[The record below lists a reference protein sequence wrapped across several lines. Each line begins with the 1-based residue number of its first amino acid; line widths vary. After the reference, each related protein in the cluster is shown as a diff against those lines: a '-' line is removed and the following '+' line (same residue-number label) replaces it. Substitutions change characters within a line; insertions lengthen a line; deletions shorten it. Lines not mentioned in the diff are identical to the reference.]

1 MTNKS
6 IKFLAASAIALTSI
20 GATTV
25 LTSPEAFASS
35 VTHTGQDAQRGE
47 FEIVTNPFKTYDE
60 AVSFSKTTLEKLL
73 EGQSYRSSVLPSEPL
88 NPKSGYEIITNLR
101 YHTDTVSKADAETL
115 ANKLVSAADTAIAG
129 TQPAAEKPAEAPAAE
144 KPAEAPAAEK
154 PVEKPVEKP
163 ADKPAETPAAEKPAE
178 TSSAEKPADKP
189 ADKKDDATKPADKKD
204 DATKPADK
212 KDDATKPADKKDD
225 ATKPA
230 DKKDDAKVTN
240 TAKKSDAA
248 QAQKVAGKETLPKTA
263 ATSGSVANTLVGV
276 VAVAAAA
283 FFGLK
288 RKIFN

>member
-88 NPKSGYEIITNLR
+88 NPKSGYEIITNLH

-129 TQPAAEKPAEAPAAE
+129 TQPAAEKPA
-144 KPAEAPAAEK
+144 
-154 PVEKPVEKP
+154 
-163 ADKPAETPAAEKPAE
+163 DKPAETPAAEKPAE
-178 TSSAEKPADKP
+178 KPAETPAAEKPAEKPAETPSAEKP
-189 ADKKDDATKPADKKD
+189 
-204 DATKPADK
+204 
-212 KDDATKPADKKDD
+212 ATKPADKKDD

>member
-35 VTHTGQDAQRGE
+35 VTHTGRDAQRGE

-129 TQPAAEKPAEAPAAE
+129 TQPAAEKPAETPEAE
-144 KPAEAPAAEK
+144 KPA
-154 PVEKPVEKP
+154 EKP
-163 ADKPAETPAAEKPAE
+163 ADKPAETP
-178 TSSAEKPADKP
+178 SAEKPADKP

-204 DATKPADK
+204 DATKL
-212 KDDATKPADKKDD
+212 ADKKDD

-240 TAKKSDAA
+240 AAKKSDAA
-248 QAQKVAGKETLPKTA
+248 QAQKVSGKETLPKTA

>member
-129 TQPAAEKPAEAPAAE
+129 TQPAAEKPAETPAA
-144 KPAEAPAAEK
+144 
-154 PVEKPVEKP
+154 EKPVEKP

-178 TSSAEKPADKP
+178 KPAETPSAEKP
-189 ADKKDDATKPADKKD
+189 
-204 DATKPADK
+204 
-212 KDDATKPADKKDD
+212 ATKPADKKDD

>member
-35 VTHTGQDAQRGE
+35 VTHTSKDAQRGE
-47 FEIVTNPFKTYDE
+47 FEIVTNSFKTYDS

-88 NPKSGYEIITNLR
+88 NPKAGYEIITNLR
-101 YHTDTVSKADAETL
+101 YHTDTVSKADAEAL
-115 ANKLVSAADTAIAG
+115 ANKLILAADTAIAG
-129 TQPAAEKPAEAPAAE
+129 AQPAED
-144 KPAEAPAAEK
+144 K
-154 PVEKPVEKP
+154 PVE
-163 ADKPAETPAAEKPAE
+163 KPAETPAAEKPAE
-178 TSSAEKPADKP
+178 KPVDKPAETPSAEKPVDKP
-189 ADKKDDATKPADKKD
+189 AE
-204 DATKPADK
+204 
-212 KDDATKPADKKDD
+212 KPADKKDD

-230 DKKDDAKVTN
+230 DKKDDAKTTN
-240 TAKKSDAA
+240 PTKKSDAA

-263 ATSGSVANTLVGV
+263 ATSGSVANALVGV
-276 VAVAAAA
+276 IAVAAAA

>member
-20 GATTV
+20 GATSV

-35 VTHTGQDAQRGE
+35 VTHTSQDAQRGE
-47 FEIVTNPFKTYDE
+47 FKIVTNPFKTYDA

-115 ANKLVSAADTAIAG
+115 ANKLISAADTEIAG
-129 TQPAAEKPAEAPAAE
+129 TQPAEKPAETPAETPSEKPAEKPAETPAETPSE
-144 KPAEAPAAEK
+144 KPAE
-154 PVEKPVEKP
+154 
-163 ADKPAETPAAEKPAE
+163 KPAETPAA
-178 TSSAEKPADKP
+178 TPADKP

-204 DATKPADK
+204 DAKVADTK
-212 KDDATKPADKKDD
+212 
-225 ATKPA
+225 
-230 DKKDDAKVTN
+230 KV
-240 TAKKSDAA
+240 DAA

>member
-35 VTHTGQDAQRGE
+35 VTHTGRDAQRGE

-129 TQPAAEKPAEAPAAE
+129 TQPAAEKPAETPEAE
-144 KPAEAPAAEK
+144 KPA
-154 PVEKPVEKP
+154 EKP
-163 ADKPAETPAAEKPAE
+163 ADKPAETPSAEKPAE
-178 TSSAEKPADKP
+178 KPADKPAETPSAEKPADKP

-204 DATKPADK
+204 DA
-212 KDDATKPADKKDD
+212 
-225 ATKPA
+225 
-230 DKKDDAKVTN
+230 KVTN
-240 TAKKSDAA
+240 AAKKSDAA
-248 QAQKVAGKETLPKTA
+248 QAQKVSGKETLPKTA

>member
-35 VTHTGQDAQRGE
+35 VTQKSGDENKGVITA
-47 FEIVTNPFKTYDE
+47 VTNPFKTFEDAE
-60 AVSFSKTTLEKLL
+60 RALENTLKPILN
-73 EGQSYRSSVLPSEPL
+73 GVASYQGEILPVDPT
-88 NPKSGYEIITNLR
+88 NPGKGHDITINIS
-101 YHTDTVSKADAETL
+101 YGGDQKKVDAETL
-115 ANKLVSAADTAIAG
+115 ANKVVSAADTAIAG
-129 TQPAAEKPAEAPAAE
+129 TQPAAEKPTE
-144 KPAEAPAAEK
+144 KP
-154 PVEKPVEKP
+154 
-163 ADKPAETPAAEKPAE
+163 AEKPAE
-178 TSSAEKPADKP
+178 TLSAEKPVDKP

-212 KDDATKPADKKDD
+212 KEDATKPADKKDD

-230 DKKDDAKVTN
+230 DKKDDAKVTD
-240 TAKKSDAA
+240 TTKKADAA

>member
-35 VTHTGQDAQRGE
+35 VTQKSGDENKGVITA
-47 FEIVTNPFKTYDE
+47 VTNPFKTFEDAE
-60 AVSFSKTTLEKLL
+60 RALENTLKPILN
-73 EGQSYRSSVLPSEPL
+73 GVASYQGEILPVDPT
-88 NPKSGYEIITNLR
+88 NPGKGHDITINIS
-101 YHTDTVSKADAETL
+101 YGGDQKKVDAETL
-115 ANKLVSAADTAIAG
+115 ANKVVSAADTAIAG
-129 TQPAAEKPAEAPAAE
+129 TQPAAEKPTE
-144 KPAEAPAAEK
+144 KP
-154 PVEKPVEKP
+154 
-163 ADKPAETPAAEKPAE
+163 AEKPAE
-178 TSSAEKPADKP
+178 TLSAEKPVDKP
-189 ADKKDDATKPADKKD
+189 ADKKDDATKPADKKE
-204 DATKPADK
+204 
-212 KDDATKPADKKDD
+212 DATKPADKKDD

-230 DKKDDAKVTN
+230 DKKDDAKVTD
-240 TAKKSDAA
+240 TTKKADAA

>member
-20 GATTV
+20 GATSV

-35 VTHTGQDAQRGE
+35 VTQKSGDENKGKILA
-47 FEIVTNPFKTYDE
+47 VTNPFKTFEAAESFLDNQLKPLLKDE
-60 AVSFSKTTLEKLL
+60 
-73 EGQSYRSSVLPSEPL
+73 SYKSYVLPATTDGYVVDTEIDYGEL
-88 NPKSGYEIITNLR
+88 TPKS
-101 YHTDTVSKADAETL
+101 KAEAL
-115 ANKLVSAADTAIAG
+115 ANQVISAADTAIAG
-129 TQPAAEKPAEAPAAE
+129 AQPAADKPAEKPAETPAAEKPAEKPADKPAEAPAAE
-144 KPAEAPAAEK
+144 KPAE
-154 PVEKPVEKP
+154 
-163 ADKPAETPAAEKPAE
+163 KPAETP
-178 TSSAEKPADKP
+178 SAEKPADKP

-230 DKKDDAKVTN
+230 DKKDDATKPADKKDDAKVTDA
-240 TAKKSDAA
+240 TKKSDAA

>member
-88 NPKSGYEIITNLR
+88 NPKSGYEIITNLH

-129 TQPAAEKPAEAPAAE
+129 TQPAAEKPA
-144 KPAEAPAAEK
+144 
-154 PVEKPVEKP
+154 
-163 ADKPAETPAAEKPAE
+163 DKPAETPASEKPAE
-178 TSSAEKPADKP
+178 
-189 ADKKDDATKPADKKD
+189 
-204 DATKPADK
+204 
-212 KDDATKPADKKDD
+212 KPADKKDD